1 MARPLVVIPTRHG
14 SSRYYD
20 PGVTPVRRAVASLRA
35 RAATTPGLLRLLSV
49 GLVVVLL
56 LLWLAAF
63 TTTTARQRAVGTVRD
78 DAGPAFVLAQRIHA
92 DLSVADATVARAFLA
107 GGIEPAEQR
116 AAYDRSISSAA
127 QEVVDLAR
135 AGGPPEVE
143 EPLATLAREIPVYT
157 GLVERA
163 RTNNRSGNVV
173 GAAYLRQASARM
185 QNTIL
190 PAATSLA
197 AIDAARIDSSYESA
211 TFWIQPWLL
220 LAVGLAGLAGLVAVQ
235 VLLYRRTHRVLN
247 VPLVAAT
254 VLVAVATSLTL
265 AAFATERSRLAAGHD
280 DGFEPMTLVAQARV
294 LALRAWGDESL
305 ALIARGNGAA
315 FDNDAVTVGQR
326 LGYDATGAPVAPVP
340 PEGVGPAVLPAVMA
354 AGGPDAPTRSG
365 LDAAW
370 RTYQATSIAVRKGA
384 GEAGGFQDAVNIAL
398 HEGTDTFNQFDQAAD
413 VALTASERR
422 FDSRVSAASDSL
434 AGLEV
439 IVSICILLAAGLAVA
454 GIQMRINE
462 YR

>member
-1 MARPLVVIPTRHG
+1 M
-14 SSRYYD
+14 
-20 PGVTPVRRAVASLRA
+20 
-35 RAATTPGLLRLLSV
+35 
-49 GLVVVLL
+49 LL

-63 TTTTARQRAVGTVRD
+63 TTTTARQRAVDTVQD

-92 DLSVADATVARAFLA
+92 ELSVADATVARAFLA
-107 GGIEPAEQR
+107 GGVEPPEQR
-116 AAYDRSISSAA
+116 AAYDQSISSAA
-127 QEVVDLAR
+127 QHVIELAR
-135 AGGPPEVE
+135 AGGPREVR

-173 GAAYLRQASARM
+173 GAAYLRKASERM

-190 PAATSLA
+190 PAADSLA
-197 AIDAARIDSSYESA
+197 EIGAERIDSSYERA
-211 TFWIQPWLL
+211 TFWPQPWLL
-220 LAVGLAGLAGLVAVQ
+220 LFLGLASLAGLVAVQ
-235 VLLYRRTHRVLN
+235 AWLYRRTHRVLN
-247 VPLVAAT
+247 VGLVAAT

-315 FDNDAVTVGQR
+315 FDADAVAVGQR
-326 LGYDATGAPVAPVP
+326 LGYDGNGAPVAPADGSTP
-340 PEGVGPAVLPAVMA
+340 VLPAVMA

-365 LDAAW
+365 LDTAW
-370 RTYQATSIAVRKGA
+370 RTYQATSIEVRA
-384 GEAGGFQDAVNIAL
+384 EAARAGGFQDAVDIAL
-398 HEGTDTFNQFDQAAD
+398 YQGTDTFNQFDRAAD
-413 VALTASERR
+413 LALTASEQR
-422 FDSRVSAASDSL
+422 FGSQVSAASDSL
-434 AGLEV
+434 AGIEV
-439 IVSICILLAAGLAVA
+439 IVSVAILLAAGLAVA
-454 GIQMRINE
+454 GLQIRINE